1 MGLSDQL
8 AINLLARD
16 GLYEI
21 SIRLNRSMWR
31 ERRRLDVTVPNSGK
45 LEIYLSNLPA
55 ARFSSSATLVLW
67 QFFIIRKWV
76 VTLMRQILNVVQDVG
91 PSLTPLNAS
100 AYIYSVGRM
109 ILKLFRTSFR
119 IEKIVEMEPRSSRK
133 KNKKK
138 KKKKHVTSHLQELII
153 DYTRKR

>member
-1 MGLSDQL
+1 MVDPLVENFAPTLQFAISLAQLCETWTNELWHRSWIESGNGDKQPDENQVVMGLSDQL
-8 AINLLARD
+8 AINLLVRD

-31 ERRRLDVTVPNSGK
+31 GRRRLDVTVPNSGK

-55 ARFSSSATLVLW
+55 PRFSSSSATLVPR

-91 PSLTPLNAS
+91 GPSRALLL
-100 AYIYSVGRM
+100 R
-109 ILKLFRTSFR
+109 
-119 IEKIVEMEPRSSRK
+119 
-133 KNKKK
+133 
-138 KKKKHVTSHLQELII
+138 
-153 DYTRKR
+153 